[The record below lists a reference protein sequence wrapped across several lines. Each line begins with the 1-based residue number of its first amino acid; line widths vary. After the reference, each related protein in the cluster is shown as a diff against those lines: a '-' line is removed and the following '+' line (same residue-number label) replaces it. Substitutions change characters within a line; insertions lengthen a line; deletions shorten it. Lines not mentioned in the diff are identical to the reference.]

1 MAISYHTDMKNI
13 DIERMIVNMSDAGC
27 SSADIDRVCR
37 LHEAGLDDEIIKCL
51 RRCRCDL
58 VEELHRSQRKVDCM
72 DHLIRTAE
80 KN

>member
-1 MAISYHTDMKNI
+1 MAYDACMKNK
-13 DIERMIVNMSDAGC
+13 DIERIITNMGDAGC
-27 SSADIDRVCR
+27 SSEDIERVHH

-58 VEELHRSQRKVDCM
+58 IEELHRSQRKVDSM

-80 KN
+80 NSRR